1 VKVENEYSEMTS
13 INEGVP
19 QGSVLGPLLYLLYT
33 ADLTTSPGSLT
44 ATFADDNAI
53 ITTDSDPAVAS
64 QMLQMGL
71 LAIQNW
77 LKNWRMKAYET
88 KSTHV
93 IITTRRETCPPVHIN
108 DVQLLQTNDIK
119 YLGLHLDRRLTCY
132 KHIFAKLKH
141 LGLSLTKMHW
151 LLGRQSELSNS
162 NKLLLYKT
170 ILKPI
175 WTYGI
180 QLWGT
185 ASTSNIE
192 ILERF
197 QSKALRMIVDAPW
210 YVPNKLI
217 RRDLH
222 ISTVKEEIRRYS
234 SPYGARL
241 RTHPNNLAA
250 NLLGLPDNRRLRRY
264 LPNDLPARFLM

>member
-1 VKVENEYSEMTS
+1 
-13 INEGVP
+13 
-19 QGSVLGPLLYLLYT
+19 VLFLDPCHLLHAT
-33 ADLTTSPGSLT
+33 CDLP
-44 ATFADDNAI
+44 
-53 ITTDSDPAVAS
+53 
-64 QMLQMGL
+64 
-71 LAIQNW
+71 
-77 LKNWRMKAYET
+77 
-88 KSTHV
+88 
-93 IITTRRETCPPVHIN
+93 TCPYH
-108 DVQLLQTNDIK
+108 DVQLPQTDVIK
-119 YLGLHLDRRLTCY
+119 YLGLHLDRRPNWH
-132 KHIFAKLKH
+132 KHIFTKRKQ
-141 LGLSLTKMHW
+141 LGLILTKMHW
-151 LLGRQSELSNS
+151 LLGRQAKLSTS

-197 QSKALRMIVDAPW
+197 QSKVLRMIMDAPW
-210 YVPNKLI
+210 YVPNTLL

-222 ISTVKEEIRRYS
+222 ISRAKEEIRRYCS
-234 SPYGARL
+234 HYGARL
-241 RTHPNNLAA
+241 RTHPNNLVV